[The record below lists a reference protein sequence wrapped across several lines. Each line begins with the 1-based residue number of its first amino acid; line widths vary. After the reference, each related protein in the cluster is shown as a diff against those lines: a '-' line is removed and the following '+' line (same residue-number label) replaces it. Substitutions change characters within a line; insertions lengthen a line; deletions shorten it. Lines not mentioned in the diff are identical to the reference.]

1 MKKTNV
7 LFILFITL
15 FSCSK
20 EKEFITP
27 KMPLSVLGEYKLVGI
42 QHGHYM
48 SDNNRDGK
56 IEDMYTEYTTG
67 DLNQNFDVNE
77 NVNFLTISRDYDGTN
92 FSDYFTFSFTSPGQ
106 LEDIHPVSSPSY
118 HPVFR
123 MWYTTASSDLNYYY
137 ADKTKLSFKR
147 IGQKEASQ
155 NKYGSIY
162 EITCKNSIVFISI
175 YSYYYNQEK
184 DRADLIP
191 ITLIYKDLGDDYTK
205 VIEVAKTVKLE
216 PGDID

>member
-1 MKKTNV
+1 MKKLNV

-27 KMPLSVLGEYKLVGI
+27 KMPGSLFGFYKLVGI
-42 QHGHYM
+42 QNDPHM

-67 DLNQNFDVNE
+67 PFNLFRVNE
-77 NVNFLTISRDYDGTN
+77 SVNFLSISQDYDGTK
-92 FSDYFTFSFTSPGQ
+92 FSDDYFTFSFTSPGQ

-118 HPVFR
+118 LPVFR
-123 MWYTTASSDLNYYY
+123 LWYTTASSDLNYDY

-162 EITCKNSIVFISI
+162 EITCKNSIVFITI

-191 ITLIYKDLGDDYTK
+191 ITLIYKHLGDDYTK